1 METGQ
6 QQDCRQLAAIRAA
19 GCGHH
24 RSSLLPLTCLHLSV
38 HVLEPFGKMVKFG
51 YAIAYKELGRP
62 VEKPWGQTVSY
73 MATPSGILL
82 EICSPVNPG

>member
-1 METGQ
+1 
-6 QQDCRQLAAIRAA
+6 
-19 GCGHH
+19 
-24 RSSLLPLTCLHLSV
+24 
-38 HVLEPFGKMVKFG
+38 MVKFG